1 MKRSEIN
8 QIIKESISFF
18 KEMNFMLPPFAHF
31 TAEDWTK
38 ENIKHQ
44 EILDLQLGW
53 DITDFGHNDFN
64 REGLLLFTLRNGR
77 LGNSIYTKPYAEK
90 IMIVQED
97 QYTPMHYHWVK
108 IEDIINRG
116 GGNLQIIFHSADE
129 HDRLS
134 QDDMIITFD
143 GVERNVK
150 AGETVTLRP
159 GESVTIPQKIFHTF
173 CGEKGSGPV
182 LTGEVSMVNDDS
194 HDNNFLEAVGRFPEI
209 EEDEEPYRFIG
220 SDYVRFL

>member
-8 QIIKESISFF
+8 QIIRESISFF
-18 KEMNFMLPPFAHF
+18 KEMNFKLPPFAHF
-31 TAEDWTK
+31 TADDWMK
-38 ENIKHQ
+38 GKIKHQ
-44 EILDLQLGW
+44 EILNLQLGW
-53 DITDFGHNDFN
+53 DITDFGHNDFD

-77 LGNSIYTKPYAEK
+77 LGDSVYTKPYAEK

-97 QYTPMHYHWVK
+97 QYTPMHYHWAK
-108 IEDIINRG
+108 MEDIINRG
-116 GGNLQIIFHSADE
+116 GGNLQIIFHPADE
-129 HDRLS
+129 HDHLS
-134 QDDMIITFD
+134 QDDMTISFD
-143 GVERNVK
+143 GVETIVK
-150 AGETVTLRP
+150 AGEIVSLKP

-173 CGEKGSGPV
+173 CGEKGLGPV

-194 HDNNFLEAVGRFPEI
+194 NDNNFFEAVGRFPEI